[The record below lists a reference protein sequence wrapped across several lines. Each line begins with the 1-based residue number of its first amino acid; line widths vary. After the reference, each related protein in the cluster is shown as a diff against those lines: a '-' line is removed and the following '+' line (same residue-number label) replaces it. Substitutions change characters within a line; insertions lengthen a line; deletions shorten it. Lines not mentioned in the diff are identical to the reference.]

1 MSFVMESCIA
11 STHCSLWIGKL
22 FRCSCTMTILK
33 FVIHLD
39 LELKYTRCVIHKKF
53 CSNSQ
58 KNMVLPVSYV
68 YLVMIYTCFMFITA
82 MFYCL
87 LDNIRPRYHS
97 QLKAIQLAA
106 VVNTSIIDSNGIDA
120 ILAPLVDDIK
130 KLEKV

>member
-1 MSFVMESCIA
+1 
-11 STHCSLWIGKL
+11 
-22 FRCSCTMTILK
+22 
-33 FVIHLD
+33 
-39 LELKYTRCVIHKKF
+39 
-53 CSNSQ
+53 
-58 KNMVLPVSYV
+58 MVLPVSYV

-82 MFYCL
+82 MFYYL